1 MEPVNANTPNQSKRR
16 WWNIL
21 MVLLKTI
28 AYLFVIGC
36 SMMGGLA
43 LVASFLPDTSMASM
57 TASDFYDWQN
67 LNLLYLG
74 FAIGVVLST
83 IAFRYFVDD
92 QNYRSIGLG
101 LNRLGTPSLLG
112 MAWAIGLLSLSFG
125 LVWSFGGVQILD
137 TTQLG
142 MASLGYLSFFLLV
155 AIVEEV
161 VFRGYLLQMVTD
173 HFNYQLGIAISGIGF
188 AIIHLGNDYFTW
200 IAFCNLALG
209 GILMSLLYLKYRS
222 LYAPIAFHWIWN
234 YFQGNILGFDVSGN
248 SVLGLLEI
256 EVGSP
261 NWLSGGNFGLEG
273 SLITCTLL
281 FLSIV
286 YIWNTSKTQ
295 FAASEWE
302 KTMEP
307 AIT

>member
-1 MEPVNANTPNQSKRR
+1 MEPITADPTPKTRKL

-21 MVLLKTI
+21 IVLLKVI
-28 AYLFVIGC
+28 AYLFVVGC
-36 SMMGGLA
+36 SMMGGLG
-43 LVASFLPDTSMASM
+43 LIASCLPDTTMASM
-57 TASDFYDWQN
+57 TASDFYDWKN
-67 LNLLYLG
+67 LNLQYLG
-74 FAIGVVLST
+74 FAIGVILST
-83 IAFRYFVDD
+83 ITFRYFVDD

-101 LNRLGTPSLLG
+101 LNKLSHPSIMG
-112 MAWAIGLLSLSFG
+112 ISWAIALLALSFG
-125 LVWSFGGVQILD
+125 LVWSFGGVNILG
-137 TTQLG
+137 TGKLG

-161 VFRGYLLQMVTD
+161 IFRGYLLQMITD
-173 HFNYQLGIAISGIGF
+173 HFNYKIGIAISGIGF
-188 AIIHLGNDYFTW
+188 AIIHLENDYFTW

-209 GILMSLLYLKYRS
+209 GVLMSLLYLKYRS
-222 LYAPIAFHWIWN
+222 LYAPIAFHWVWN

-248 SVLGLLEI
+248 AVLGLLEI
-256 EVGSP
+256 EVGTP

-281 FLSIV
+281 FLSIL

-295 FAASEWE
+295 LAAIEWK

-307 AIT
+307 AIA